1 MASSNAITSSA
12 ALAELKTDLTNLSAT
27 LHEISELMNTDMSQV
42 GEAWQDN
49 KYQEF
54 VDNYAP
60 QIQKCEDIA
69 DRYNEWCKKVLDPTI
84 DNVIA
89 VERTDV
95 GGVSSPVKDVKAV
108 GMMAG
113 VGVGTVAAVTAASVG
128 KRVFNMGS
136 TKTASPHLQSNS
148 TEAPELSKEEH
159 SSGIYRNPSIPY
171 AKGRVT
177 SFPSPTPTSPYNNRI
192 VTPTTPTET
201 VNSDVVEDESKLIQ
215 QAFEKNNKD
224 LGKALGIEQGPKM
237 SIEEADKQNANPNY
251 PFKYIADPEGDFVD
265 AHGNRFRKN
274 PDWVAGRDEQYTV
287 NCATCAAAYAL
298 RLRGFDVKAKGN
310 PERDGN
316 LNTWLSKSHSFDI
329 WNNPDG
335 TKASPSHYVDWMKD
349 NNLVTMSPND
359 YKNFFEEKCKDQGVY
374 IVTVAWKSEGGH
386 ATILQRDTDGKLYYI
401 EPQKFDAY
409 KSNDGR
415 RSIDDLVNRMAQRQ
429 PSTKGVMRVD
439 DKLFNVDYARLFEI

>member
-1 MASSNAITSSA
+1 MASSAITGSA

-27 LHEISELMNTDMSQV
+27 LREISELMNADMSQV

-54 VDNYAP
+54 VDNYKP
-60 QIQKCEDIA
+60 QIQKCENVSV
-69 DRYNEWCKKVLDPTI
+69 RYNEWCKKVLDPTI

-89 VERTDV
+89 VEKTDV
-95 GGVSSPVKDVKAV
+95 GQGEGYSIGGGGSTGTIGRGLATAP
-108 GMMAG
+108 GIAG
-113 VGVGTVAAVTAASVG
+113 
-128 KRVFNMGS
+128 RVNRFNMGG
-136 TKTASPHLQSNS
+136 T
-148 TEAPELSKEEH
+148 
-159 SSGIYRNPSIPY
+159 R
-171 AKGRVT
+171 
-177 SFPSPTPTSPYNNRI
+177 TPTQTSPFNNRI
-192 VTPTTPTET
+192 MPTQATAPNET
-201 VNSDVVEDESKLIQ
+201 VNNDVVEDESKLIQ

-310 PERDGN
+310 PEKNGN
-316 LNTWLSKSHSFDI
+316 LNTWLSRSHSFDI

>member
-27 LHEISELMNTDMSQV
+27 LREISELLNADMSQV

-54 VDNYAP
+54 VDNYKP
-60 QIQKCEDIA
+60 QIQKCENVSV
-69 DRYNEWCKKVLDPTI
+69 RYNEWCKNVLDPTI

-89 VERTDV
+89 VEKTDV
-95 GGVSSPVKDVKAV
+95 GQGKDNVFPSGGYSSRIV
-108 GMMAG
+108 G
-113 VGVGTVAAVTAASVG
+113 GTAPTNNAIGRARG
-128 KRVFNMGS
+128 FNMGG
-136 TKTASPHLQSNS
+136 T
-148 TEAPELSKEEH
+148 
-159 SSGIYRNPSIPY
+159 R
-171 AKGRVT
+171 
-177 SFPSPTPTSPYNNRI
+177 TPTQTSPFNNRI
-192 VTPTTPTET
+192 MPTQATAPNET
-201 VNSDVVEDESKLIQ
+201 VNNDVVEDESKLIQ
-215 QAFEKNNKD
+215 QAFENNNKD

-237 SIEEADKQNANPNY
+237 SIEEADKQNANPKY
-251 PFKYIADPEGDFVD
+251 PFKYIADPEGDHVD

-310 PERDGN
+310 PEKNGN
-316 LNTWLSKSHSFDI
+316 LNTWLSRSHSFDI

-415 RSIDDLVNRMAQRQ
+415 RSIDDLVNRMSQKQ